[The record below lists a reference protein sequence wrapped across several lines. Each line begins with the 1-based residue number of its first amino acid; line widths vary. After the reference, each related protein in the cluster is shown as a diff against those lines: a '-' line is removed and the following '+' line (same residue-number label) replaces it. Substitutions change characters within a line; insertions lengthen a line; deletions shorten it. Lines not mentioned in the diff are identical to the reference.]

1 MKKNHVIGGVI
12 IFGLGLFLAYFYS
25 SYIVEV
31 LKGALQPILIL
42 FGLLAFAAGIFGR
55 NTFKKMNFIVAAAFL
70 FLGIYGLYDEYYAV
84 VDFFNG
90 LIPPLLIVLGLVSVV
105 HGIRTLT

>member
-1 MKKNHVIGGVI
+1 MRKNHVIGGLI

-25 SYIVEV
+25 PYIVEV

-42 FGLLAFAAGIFGR
+42 FGLVAFAAGIFGR

-90 LIPPLLIVLGLVSVV
+90 LIPPLLIILGLVSVV